1 MDSET
6 EPTQD
11 ASENTEESKKA
22 FNPNSFIGTLIVAIV
37 LCLVCSFVVSTAA
50 VSLRPLQQKNQKNK
64 QQRNVLIAAGIWDKE
79 KHTNSDIPKLFENI
93 ETVAVQLPGES
104 EEGGPKPG
112 AIVDSVDLK
121 TYNPVKAARDPETG
135 VEIGENDIAGIKRR
149 ALVSLAYL
157 VKDESGELQSIVL
170 PIYGKGLWST
180 LYGYLALEADAR
192 TVKGI
197 TFYEHGETPGLGGE
211 VDNPKWKAQWPGKV
225 VIDSEGNPVLEV
237 TKPGNASSETQVD
250 GLSGATITASGVE
263 RTVNYW
269 LGDDA
274 FGPFL
279 DNYRSD
285 ETVAAE

>member
-1 MDSET
+1 M
-6 EPTQD
+6 
-11 ASENTEESKKA
+11 
-22 FNPNSFIGTLIVAIV
+22 
-37 LCLVCSFVVSTAA
+37 
-50 VSLRPLQQKNQKNK
+50 
-64 QQRNVLIAAGIWDKE
+64 
-79 KHTNSDIPKLFENI
+79 
-93 ETVAVQLPGES
+93 
-104 EEGGPKPG
+104 
-112 AIVDSVDLK
+112 
-121 TYNPVKAARDPETG
+121 KAARDPEAG

-157 VKDESGELQSIVL
+157 VKDESGELQTIVL

-180 LYGYLALEADAR
+180 LYGYLALESDAR
-192 TVKGI
+192 TVKGL
-197 TFYEHGETPGLGGE
+197 TFYQHGETPGLGGE

-225 VIDSEGNPVLEV
+225 VIDAEGDPVLEV